1 MNKYWLIFFL
11 LYLGTPFSSFSVEPD
26 EILADATLENR
37 ARVISK
43 DLRCLVCQNENIDS
57 SSADLARDLRLLVRE
72 RLVAGDSNEE
82 VISYVV
88 QRYGDFALLKPRFS
102 GNSVILWSIGPL
114 VLICSISFLI
124 KAYLGKKKT
133 RMNED
138 LQLTKTEE
146 EEIEKYLS
154 KSRE

>member
-11 LYLGTPFSSFSVEPD
+11 LYLGTPISSFSVEPD

-37 ARVISK
+37 ARIISK

-114 VLICSISFLI
+114 VLICSILFLI
-124 KAYLGKKKT
+124 KAYVVKKKT
-133 RMNED
+133 RRNED

-154 KSRE
+154 KNR

>member
-1 MNKYWLIFFL
+1 MNKYLLIFSL
-11 LYLGTPFSSFSVEPD
+11 LYFGNPIASFSVEPD
-26 EILADATLENR
+26 EILSDATLENR

-114 VLICSISFLI
+114 VLICSILFLI
-124 KAYLGKKKT
+124 KASVGKTKT
-133 RMNED
+133 RRNED

-154 KSRE
+154 KNR

>member
-11 LYLGTPFSSFSVEPD
+11 LYFGTPISSFSVEPD
-26 EILADATLENR
+26 EILVDATLENR

-114 VLICSISFLI
+114 VLICSILFLI
-124 KAYLGKKKT
+124 KAYVGKTKT
-133 RMNED
+133 RRNED

-154 KSRE
+154 KNR

>member
-11 LYLGTPFSSFSVEPD
+11 LYLVTPISSFSVEPD

-114 VLICSISFLI
+114 VLICSILFLI
-124 KAYLGKKKT
+124 MQFLNHYII
-133 RMNED
+133 NS
-138 LQLTKTEE
+138 
-146 EEIEKYLS
+146 S
-154 KSRE
+154 K

>member
-1 MNKYWLIFFL
+1 MNKYLLIFFL
-11 LYLGTPFSSFSVEPD
+11 LFFGTPIASFSVEPD
-26 EILADATLENR
+26 EILSDAILENR

-114 VLICSISFLI
+114 VLICSILFLI
-124 KAYLGKKKT
+124 KAYAGKKKI
-133 RMNED
+133 RRNED

-154 KSRE
+154 KNR

>member
-11 LYLGTPFSSFSVEPD
+11 LYLVTPISSFSVEPD

-114 VLICSISFLI
+114 VLICSILFLI
-124 KAYLGKKKT
+124 KAYAGKKKT
-133 RMNED
+133 RRNED
-138 LQLTKTEE
+138 LPLTKTEE

-154 KSRE
+154 KNR

>member
-11 LYLGTPFSSFSVEPD
+11 LYLGTPISSFSVEPD

-114 VLICSISFLI
+114 VLICSILFLI
-124 KAYLGKKKT
+124 KANVGKKMT
-133 RMNED
+133 RKNED

-154 KSRE
+154 KNR

>member
-1 MNKYWLIFFL
+1 MNKYLLIFSL
-11 LYLGTPFSSFSVEPD
+11 LYFGNPIASFSVEPD
-26 EILADATLENR
+26 EILSDAILENR

-114 VLICSISFLI
+114 VLICSILFLI
-124 KAYLGKKKT
+124 KASVGKTKT
-133 RMNED
+133 RRNED

-154 KSRE
+154 KNR

>member
-11 LYLGTPFSSFSVEPD
+11 LYFGTPISSFSVEPD
-26 EILADATLENR
+26 EILVDATLENR

-114 VLICSISFLI
+114 VLICSILFLI
-124 KAYLGKKKT
+124 KANVGNKKT
-133 RMNED
+133 RRNED

-154 KSRE
+154 KNL

>member
-1 MNKYWLIFFL
+1 MDKYWLLFFL

-114 VLICSISFLI
+114 VLICSILFLI
-124 KAYLGKKKT
+124 KANVGKKMT
-133 RMNED
+133 RKNED

-154 KSRE
+154 KN

>member
-11 LYLGTPFSSFSVEPD
+11 LYLGTPISSFSVEPD

-114 VLICSISFLI
+114 VLICSILFLI
-124 KAYLGKKKT
+124 KAYVGKKKT
-133 RMNED
+133 RRNED
-138 LQLTKTEE
+138 LQLTKKEE

-154 KSRE
+154 ENR

>member
-1 MNKYWLIFFL
+1 MDKYWLIFFL
-11 LYLGTPFSSFSVEPD
+11 LYLGTPISSFSVEPD
-26 EILADATLENR
+26 EILADATLESR

-88 QRYGDFALLKPRFS
+88 RRYGDFALLKPRFS

-114 VLICSISFLI
+114 VLICSILFLI
-124 KAYLGKKKT
+124 KAYVGKTKT
-133 RMNED
+133 RRNED

-154 KSRE
+154 KYG

>member
-11 LYLGTPFSSFSVEPD
+11 LYLGTPISSFSVEPD

-102 GNSVILWSIGPL
+102 GNFVILWSIGPL
-114 VLICSISFLI
+114 VLICSILFLI
-124 KAYLGKKKT
+124 KAYVVKKKT
-133 RMNED
+133 RRNED
-138 LQLTKTEE
+138 LQLTKTEQ

-154 KSRE
+154 KNR

>member
-11 LYLGTPFSSFSVEPD
+11 LCLVTPISSFSVEPD
-26 EILADATLENR
+26 EILADATLESR

-114 VLICSISFLI
+114 VLICSILFIPISFLYSRFEVNTY
-124 KAYLGKKKT
+124 KLKKIFSLLIIFSLLVF
-133 RMNED
+133 D
-138 LQLTKTEE
+138 
-146 EEIEKYLS
+146 
-154 KSRE
+154 

>member
-11 LYLGTPFSSFSVEPD
+11 LYFGIPISSFSVEPD

-114 VLICSISFLI
+114 VLICSILFLI
-124 KAYLGKKKT
+124 KANVGNKKT
-133 RMNED
+133 RRNED

-154 KSRE
+154 KNQ

>member
-11 LYLGTPFSSFSVEPD
+11 LYFGTPISSFSVEPD

-114 VLICSISFLI
+114 VLICSILFLI
-124 KAYLGKKKT
+124 KAYAGKK
-133 RMNED
+133 R
-138 LQLTKTEE
+138 
-146 EEIEKYLS
+146 
-154 KSRE
+154 

>member
-1 MNKYWLIFFL
+1 MNKYWIIFFL
-11 LYLGTPFSSFSVEPD
+11 LYLGTPISSFSVEPD

-114 VLICSISFLI
+114 VLICSILFLI
-124 KAYLGKKKT
+124 KAYAGKKKI
-133 RMNED
+133 RRNED

-154 KSRE
+154 KNR

>member
-11 LYLGTPFSSFSVEPD
+11 LYLGTPISSFSVEPD

-88 QRYGDFALLKPRFS
+88 QRYGDFALLKPRFL
-102 GNSVILWSIGPL
+102 GNSMILWSIGPL
-114 VLICSISFLI
+114 VLICSILFLI
-124 KAYLGKKKT
+124 KANVGKKMT
-133 RMNED
+133 RKNED

-154 KSRE
+154 KNR